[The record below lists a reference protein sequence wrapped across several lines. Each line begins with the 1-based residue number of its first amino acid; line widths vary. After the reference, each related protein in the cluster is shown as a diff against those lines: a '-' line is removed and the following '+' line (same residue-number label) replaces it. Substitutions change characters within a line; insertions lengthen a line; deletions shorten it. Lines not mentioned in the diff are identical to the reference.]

1 VSTAWR
7 DRLILVTPILGAL
20 GLALFARGED
30 GPTVCPFALCT
41 GMACPGC
48 GLTRAA
54 GSLLRG
60 NLGGAL
66 DYHPLMPLFAVQIA
80 IGWGWYILVRTGR
93 ARPPKPRTVTATL
106 SVTLLAL
113 VAVWLV
119 RLSTGTLP
127 PV

>member
-1 VSTAWR
+1 MSTAWR
-7 DRLILVTPILGAL
+7 DRLIFVGPIMGAI

-60 NLGGAL
+60 NLGSAL
-66 DYHPLMPLFAVQIA
+66 DYHPLVPLLAAQIVV
-80 IGWGWYILVRTGR
+80 GWAWFILVRMGR
-93 ARPPKPRTVTATL
+93 ARPPRPRTVTVIL
-106 SVTLLAL
+106 SVTLFAL
-113 VAVWLV
+113 VTVWLL
-119 RLSTGTLP
+119 RLSTGSLP